1 MNNKQTPAKTEQEEA
16 AQYDAIGAA
25 IAELL
30 HLKKNRETGRYETSY
45 GTKSAEGLGR
55 TVARIVHEGLTK

>member
-1 MNNKQTPAKTEQEEA
+1 MNTETEQENA
-16 AQYDAIGAA
+16 AKYDALGAA

-30 HLKKNRETGRYETSY
+30 HLKKSRTDGRYSTSY

-55 TVARIVHEGLTK
+55 TVARLVHEGLTK